1 MFCVSPDFESCDCWV
16 SNFGFETSFLC
27 LFGLDKLV
35 YELASGRSAVIEG
48 CFGARGGFAGE
59 SFGLGISQTRTHP
72 GGDNQK
78 RNFHILA
85 GEEGRSHFGVLC
97 GNEKIFWRSACLA
110 AGTSCDGKCESG
122 KDR

>member
-1 MFCVSPDFESCDCWV
+1 MFCVSPDFESWDCWV

-59 SFGLGISQTRTHP
+59 SFGHGIS
-72 GGDNQK
+72 
-78 RNFHILA
+78 
-85 GEEGRSHFGVLC
+85 
-97 GNEKIFWRSACLA
+97 
-110 AGTSCDGKCESG
+110 
-122 KDR
+122 